1 MLGAIR
7 KFSNTI
13 YAKIVLFII
22 AIPFVFWGMGDLFRG
37 GSQNTIVKIGDE
49 KISKNEFINYVKVYS
64 SAYASLDEN
73 VINDLLNNFIAY
85 KLISKEVEY
94 FNIKLSDKS
103 LKKIITNK
111 RNFKRD
117 NIFSRTEYEKFLIA
131 NNLNAATYEKTV
143 VEQEKKFHL
152 LNFIGSGIKPS
163 LISIN
168 LEYDSINQ
176 ERLVH
181 MINLDEAFSNQLL
194 FTEKEIESHFN
205 SNKEKYKDIYK
216 HINYIKLNPKNLT
229 TDNEFS
235 DLFFKKIDEIDD
247 LIVNGVAFDQI
258 LKKFNLDSFST
269 INLNKDGLNK
279 NATSEKSIPPNLIKN
294 VFNIDKSQPVIL
306 LQSKDSYFIIELI
319 KTEAIYKKISEAK
332 VKSDVIINL
341 KNIEKRKLIANLI
354 GKINENKFSKIDFDQ
369 FAKEKN
375 VSKKILKFTSR
386 NDDKAL
392 KKEIINQVYSYPEK
406 KVIIVADLE
415 FKESYLVYI
424 EEIKRATINKNSK
437 KFEEYSK
444 ITKARYTNNIYNT
457 YDTYLKKKYKININ
471 YQALDSIINNFK

>member
-13 YAKIVLFII
+13 YAKIVLFVI

-37 GSQNTIVKIGDE
+37 GSQNTIVKIGDD
-49 KISKNEFINYVKVYS
+49 KISKNEFINYVRIYS

-73 VINDLLNNFIAY
+73 IINDLLNKFIAY

-111 RNFKRD
+111 RNFKRG
-117 NIFSRTEYEKFLIA
+117 NVFSRTEYEKFLIA
-131 NNLNAATYEKTV
+131 NNLNASIYEKNI
-143 VEQEKKFHL
+143 VEQEKKLHL

-176 ERLVH
+176 ERLIH

-194 FTEKEIESHFN
+194 FSEKEIKSHFDN
-205 SNKEKYKDIYK
+205 NKERYKDIYR

-269 INLNKDGLNK
+269 TNLNKEGLGK
-279 NATSEKSIPPNLIKN
+279 NVSNEKEIPSNLIKN
-294 VFNIDKSQPVIL
+294 IFTIDESQPVIL
-306 LQSKDSYFIIELI
+306 VQSEDSYFIIELI
-319 KTEAIYKKISEAK
+319 KTETVYKKISEAK
-332 VKSDVIINL
+332 VKNDLIIDL
-341 KNIEKRKLIANLI
+341 KNTKKRKLIANI
-354 GKINENKFSKIDFDQ
+354 IDKINENKFTKIDFDK
-369 FAKEKN
+369 FAKEKK
-375 VSKKILKFTSR
+375 VSKKILKFKSR
-386 NDDKAL
+386 NDDKTL
-392 KKEIINQVYSYPEK
+392 KKEIINQIYSFPEK
-406 KVIIVADLE
+406 KVIIVADLG

-424 EEIKRATINKNSK
+424 AEIKRATIDKNSK
-437 KFEEYSK
+437 EFDEYSE
-444 ITKARYTNNIYNT
+444 ITKAKFTNSIYNT
-457 YDTYLKKKYKININ
+457 YDTYLKKKYEIDIN